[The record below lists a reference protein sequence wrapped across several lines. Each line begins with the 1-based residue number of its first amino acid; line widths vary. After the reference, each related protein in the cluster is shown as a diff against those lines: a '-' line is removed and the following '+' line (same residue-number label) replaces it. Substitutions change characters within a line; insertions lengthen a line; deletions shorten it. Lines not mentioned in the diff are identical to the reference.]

1 MKSFFIGKYEI
12 KLPIIQGGMGVGVSL
27 KRARLRPVSPTRG
40 ESGLFQR
47 QDWGC
52 VYPEYRGSYP
62 EKCIY
67 GLGQEILAKPAKKRT
82 A

>member
-27 KRARLRPVSPTRG
+27 NGLASAVANEG

-47 QDWGC
+47 QDWGYFIPNTEE
-52 VYPEYRGSYP
+52 VTPKSAFTDSVRRS
-62 EKCIY
+62 
-67 GLGQEILAKPAKKRT
+67 AKPAKKRT